1 MSVGIIAASFQL
13 FSICGILNIF
23 QEEKHILLD
32 TLHADCSMYELA
44 F

>member
-1 MSVGIIAASFQL
+1 MSMGIIAAAFQL
-13 FSICGILNIF
+13 FSICGTLNTF

-32 TLHADCSMYELA
+32 ASHADCSMYELT